1 MASTS
6 TSTAKST
13 KRVGK
18 ENAPPSRSTKNIDVE
33 ENGDDIGGVSEEDD
47 RPRKSKPVAKPQ
59 TPKPLQSINGDEDD
73 IKEQELKRKLAMVT
87 AERDRFR
94 TQRDTYSSQFEELTK
109 SRTEGEG
116 LFEKYKQKA
125 DLQAKAQNDIIATQ
139 TALTEKLQAKVRAL
153 EKALSSSTS
162 TVSDKDKD
170 LSIAGGPF
178 DSSSGKSDLKDMKAL
193 KDELIKVKNDNK
205 SKETEI
211 LELQKQIQAEVTYSK
226 SLIEKQQLNSST
238 NKHPSSSAAAN
249 ASAEEA
255 AKDAA
260 SLALYEDLTLLNI
273 TNVKIRP
280 ARIGKEEI
288 FNCLVCVDG
297 KSLNFKLRCYLELDK
312 SNPSQP
318 KYNKSVH
325 YQPELLQHESEEFI
339 KQLDYFANE
348 FVVPRDQLG
357 GFFMEMRAKVSGE
370 EE

>member
-1 MASTS
+1 MSSTS

-13 KRVGK
+13 KKVGK
-18 ENAPPSRSTKNIDVE
+18 ENAPPSRSTKKTDME
-33 ENGDDIGGVSEEDD
+33 EDGDGMEGVSEGDD
-47 RPRKSKPVAKPQ
+47 VPRKAKPLAKSQ
-59 TPKPLQSINGDEDD
+59 TSKPLQSTNGDEDD
-73 IKEQELKRKLAMVT
+73 IKELRRKLATVT
-87 AERDRFR
+87 AERDRYR

-139 TALTEKLQAKVRAL
+139 TALTEKLQAKVKAL
-153 EKALSSSTS
+153 EKALLSSPFTNP
-162 TVSDKDKD
+162 DKE
-170 LSIAGGPF
+170 LPIAGGPF
-178 DSSSGKSDLKDMKAL
+178 DPGSGKSDVKDVNAL
-193 KDELIKVKNDNK
+193 KDELIKLKNDNK
-205 SKETEI
+205 AKDTEI

-238 NKHPSSSAAAN
+238 NKYPSSSAAVN
-249 ASAEEA
+249 TSAEEA

-348 FVVPRDQLG
+348 FVLPRDQLG
-357 GFFMEMRAKVSGE
+357 GFFMEMRAKVSSE

>member
-1 MASTS
+1 MATSSTS
-6 TSTAKST
+6 TSKSI
-13 KRVGK
+13 KKVGK
-18 ENAPPSRSTKNIDVE
+18 ENAPPSRSTKKTDME
-33 ENGDDIGGVSEEDD
+33 EAGDEIGGVSEEDD
-47 RPRKSKPVAKPQ
+47 VPRKAKPVAKSQ
-59 TPKPLQSINGDEDD
+59 TSKPLQPANGDEDD
-73 IKEQELKRKLAMVT
+73 IKELRRKLAAVT
-87 AERDRFR
+87 SERDRYR

-125 DLQAKAQNDIIATQ
+125 DLQAKAQNDIIAAQ
-139 TALTEKLQAKVRAL
+139 TALTEKFQAKVKAL
-153 EKALSSSTS
+153 EKALSSSPS
-162 TVSDKDKD
+162 TNPDKE
-170 LSIAGGPF
+170 LPIAGGPF
-178 DSSSGKSDLKDMKAL
+178 DSGSGSGRSDVKDSKAL
-193 KDELIKVKNDNK
+193 KDELTKLKNDNK
-205 SKETEI
+205 AKDTEL

-238 NKHPSSSAAAN
+238 NKHPSSNAAVN
-249 ASAEEA
+249 TSAEEA